1 MRNFKRFLK
10 LMFTL
15 LYIMRDMEQKETKSR
30 ILIPFEVCMREVQN
44 INAIFIF
51 RDLYYEITLVSLSFW
66 EDSLLNCVHQ

>member
-1 MRNFKRFLK
+1 
-10 LMFTL
+10 
-15 LYIMRDMEQKETKSR
+15 MRDMEQKETKSR